1 MDIQFYGANCVVIAG
16 KQVRL
21 VVDDNLA
28 ELGAKPVAKEGDI
41 ALFTGTHAD
50 PAHPPKLLVDR
61 PGEYEVSGVSIFGV
75 GARAHIDEENKK
87 TATMYK
93 VVMED
98 FSVLITGHIYP
109 ELSDAQLEAIGMIDV
124 MFVPVGNSGYTLD
137 GIGALKLVKK
147 IEPKLVVPTHYEDGG
162 LKFPVPQQSLEQA
175 LKALAMEPKE
185 TTQKLRLKP
194 GDLADLTQ
202 LMVLERS

>member
-1 MDIQFYGANCVVIAG
+1 MDPWESDERITI
-16 KQVRL
+16 
-21 VVDDNLA
+21 
-28 ELGAKPVAKEGDI
+28 EPV
-41 ALFTGTHAD
+41 
-50 PAHPPKLLVDR
+50 
-61 PGEYEVSGVSIFGV
+61 
-75 GARAHIDEENKK
+75 
-87 TATMYK
+87 
-93 VVMED
+93 
-98 FSVLITGHIYP
+98 
-109 ELSDAQLEAIGMIDV
+109 
-124 MFVPVGNSGYTLD
+124 LD